1 MKLFD
6 QHVHTHF
13 SQDSTESLQ
22 NYIDKAIELGVDTL
36 VFTNHIDYDYV
47 TYNNNWVVDFDKE
60 LEEIKEYRKKYS
72 NMKIY
77 QGVEFGYTAS
87 RVKEINELI
96 KNNQFNVINYSM
108 HYSYGIDYYVQDEFK
123 KKGIKET
130 VLLYLK
136 SVIEMLDAP
145 IDFDVLCHVDYG
157 FKTAHLIDSSLVLSE
172 FEEELKIIFNK
183 LIKLDKCLE
192 INTKVQEA
200 INDDSN
206 VLYLLKLYKECG
218 GKHLTLSSDA
228 HRVDRLCSSF
238 DKYLQIIKDA
248 GFDELNYFVE
258 RKRYTYYI

>member
-22 NYIDKAIELGVDTL
+22 NYIDKAINLGIDTL

-47 TYNNNWVVDFDKE
+47 TYNNNWLVDFDRE
-60 LEEIKEYRKKYS
+60 LAEIKEYREKYP
-72 NMKIY
+72 NLHIY

-87 RVKEINELI
+87 RVNEINDLI
-96 KNNQFNVINYSM
+96 KNNNFNVINYSM

-123 KKGIKET
+123 KHGIIET
-130 VLLYLK
+130 VRLYLE

-157 FKTAHLIDSSLVLSE
+157 FKTAHLIDNSIKLSM
-172 FEEELKIIFNK
+172 FEDELRIIFNK

-192 INTKVQEA
+192 INTKVEEA
-200 INDDSN
+200 VSDDSN
-206 VLYLLKLYKECG
+206 VQFLLTLYKECG
-218 GKHLTLSSDA
+218 GKLLTLSSDA

-238 DKYLQIIKDA
+238 DKYMKMIKDA
-248 GFDELNYFVE
+248 GFNELSYFID
-258 RKRYTYYI
+258 RKRYVYYI